1 MYIFLHFTSK
11 YNTNNMERVQF
22 KLCSL
27 GEPKVSL
34 PKVSPS
40 VMLENINGESL
51 NLNSFQTVF
60 QFRLFSCRLN
70 FHGDELHPLGGAEL
84 GAELGA
90 QVGGSFTLSR
100 GEARPIV
107 SVWRNAGVIMC
118 ALISGELL
126 IMHCSEKGA
135 FINRVVQ
142 EIL

>member
-1 MYIFLHFTSK
+1 
-11 YNTNNMERVQF
+11 MERVQF

-100 GEARPIV
+100 GEARGEGRSWEHRWGTV
-107 SVWRNAGVIMC
+107 S
-118 ALISGELL
+118 LL
-126 IMHCSEKGA
+126 AKGSQGGG
-135 FINRVVQ
+135 RS
-142 EIL
+142 

>member
-1 MYIFLHFTSK
+1 MESLHVYFLHFTSK

-84 GAELGA
+84 GAESGA
-90 QVGGSFTLSR
+90 EQGGGTKGGWGRSTR
-100 GEARPIV
+100 C
-107 SVWRNAGVIMC
+107 AGLKC
-118 ALISGELL
+118 
-126 IMHCSEKGA
+126 
-135 FINRVVQ
+135 
-142 EIL
+142 